1 MANLKASKK
10 DIKKALKRQERNRSV
25 LSTLRTLQKKVL
37 KLAKENSPAE
47 LKKAAQELSSKLD
60 KAVKTSV
67 IHQNKANRHKSA
79 IAKYIFT
86 TS

>member
-1 MANLKASKK
+1 MANLNASKK
-10 DIKKALKRQERNRSV
+10 DIRKSLKRQESNRSI
-25 LSTLRTLQKKVL
+25 LSSLRTLQKKVL
-37 KLAKENSPAE
+37 KLAKENSAAE

-67 IHQNKANRHKSA
+67 IHQNKANRQKSA
-79 IAKYIFT
+79 IAKYIFA